1 MNSPILP
8 VKPRICFIVSHPS
21 TVKSFLLPHFKALSP
36 YFNITIFLNQRAA
49 PDLTFPELKCIH
61 IPLHRKPNLYHDC
74 ISLLYLVHHLCR
86 GKYLS
91 VHTVTPKAAL
101 VGLLSAVLARIPTRI
116 HTYTG
121 QIWSNRSGLS
131 RIFLITIDKLVAS
144 FSTHVLVD
152 GHSQR
157 SYLIQHKV
165 LTPSKSS
172 VLGSGSICGVDLSR
186 FKPDDNVRSTLRDAT
201 NIPLSDTVL
210 LYLGRLNSEKGLRT
224 LAKAFARLPLT
235 LPFKVHLWIVGTDED
250 DTYNSILPIL
260 ETAFHPYQ
268 RFDYTKNP
276 EQYMQAAD
284 LFCLPSV
291 REGFGLSVIEAAACG
306 LPALVSNIY
315 GLQDAVV
322 HNKTGW
328 FFTPN
333 DSEELYMLLTNLLN
347 NPSLIS
353 LSKKHA
359 VDYVRHNFSQE
370 SITSCMLEF
379 YKSLVK

>member
-21 TVKSFLLPHFKALSP
+21 TIKSFLLPHIKALSP
-36 YFNITIFLNQRAA
+36 SFNITIFLNQHAA
-49 PDLTFPELKCIH
+49 PDVTFPELKCIH

-74 ISLLYLVHHLCR
+74 ISLIYLVYHLSR
-86 GKYLS
+86 SNYSS

-101 VGLLSAVLARIPTRI
+101 VGLLASVLARIPIRI

-121 QIWSNRSGLS
+121 QIWSNRSGLP
-131 RIFLITIDKLVAS
+131 RLFLKTIDKLVA
-144 FSTHVLVD
+144 FCSTHILVD

-186 FKPDDNVRSTLRDAT
+186 FKPDDDVRSILRNAN
-201 NIPLSDTVL
+201 NIPSSDFVL

-224 LAKAFARLPLT
+224 LAKAFARLPLS
-235 LPFKVHLWIVGTDED
+235 LPFKVHLWIVGADED
-250 DTYNSILPIL
+250 GTYTSILPIL
-260 ETAFHPYQ
+260 ETALHPYH
-268 RFDYTKNP
+268 RFEYTNKP

-333 DSEELYMLLTNLLN
+333 DSEELYMLLINLLN
-347 NPSLIS
+347 NPRLIS
-353 LSKKHA
+353 LSKMHA
-359 VDYVRHNFSQE
+359 TDYVSHNFSQE
-370 SITSCMLEF
+370 SITLSMIEF
-379 YKSLVK
+379 YKNLVK